1 MKDWEACRAAAIVTP
16 EGETNSKAPH
26 NWQVDFPWRH
36 LSFPWPLACH
46 SAPIAFSFTS
56 SRLMSRM
63 AFFCG
68 NVCTFVGR
76 VIELQEHSNWRL
88 SPPME
93 RFNSPIKAKSTQRC
107 KSLSP
112 NWMAPRHSGNRELSS
127 ESTWSTTDPLVSGLQ
142 CDQLRLPQKESTG
155 NGTLRWMRPSETSFG
170 ETKAFCLGFST
181 RLSTFLHTKSAQSF
195 NKGAFG

>member
-1 MKDWEACRAAAIVTP
+1 MLEGNCGGGWDGGDGRPGNQLPVHAVKWRKAIASEMKDWEACRAAAIVTP

-112 NWMAPRHSGNRELSS
+112 N
-127 ESTWSTTDPLVSGLQ
+127 
-142 CDQLRLPQKESTG
+142 
-155 NGTLRWMRPSETSFG
+155 
-170 ETKAFCLGFST
+170 
-181 RLSTFLHTKSAQSF
+181 
-195 NKGAFG
+195 